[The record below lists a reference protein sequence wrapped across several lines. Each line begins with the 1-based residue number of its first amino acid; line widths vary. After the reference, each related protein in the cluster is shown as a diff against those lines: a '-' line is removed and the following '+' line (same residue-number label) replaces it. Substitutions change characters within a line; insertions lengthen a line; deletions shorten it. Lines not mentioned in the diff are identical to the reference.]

1 MVITDITSKI
11 DRLHAIKDQQSQ
23 LKNEAD
29 KIEAELLQV
38 ATEDLANTKYKSV
51 KYAGTDCKMMA
62 TVADNVKITYAT
74 LLPLIFGECYTDM
87 VKVSERAELTA
98 PAKRLLAG
106 LWTGNYVAGTTVDE
120 VIKSLNQP
128 EKAEKL
134 LLKKCK
140 GINYQKDIDNL
151 ITIAGLTEEQ
161 AQENAYLL
169 AEANIWQQFETLMRA
184 NNITDEQSIKDIMA
198 KIQAA
203 VVVEQS
209 TKISLEG

>member
-1 MVITDITSKI
+1 MIDMCEKI
-11 DRLHAIKDQQSQ
+11 DQLKNIKEQQEK

-29 KIEAELLQV
+29 KIEAELLQI
-38 ATEDLANTKYKSV
+38 ATKDLANTKYKSV

-62 TVADNVKITYAT
+62 TLADSVKVTYAT
-74 LLPLIFGECYTDM
+74 LLPFIFGSCYSDM
-87 VKVSERAELTA
+87 VKVTEKVDLTA

-106 LWTGNYVAGTTVDE
+106 LWTGNYVAGTTAED

-128 EKAEKL
+128 EKIEKL

-151 ITIAGLTEEQ
+151 MTIAGLTEEQ

-169 AEANIWQQFETLMRA
+169 MESNIWQQFCVLLNANGIFETQD
-184 NNITDEQSIKDIMA
+184 IDSILT

-209 TKISLEG
+209 TKISLEV